1 MKKYYNTLNKENKTK
16 IKQIYQ
22 EEYKNT
28 DLQVRLVRLLIFAL
42 MGYITA
48 SVLLIDALLNQTSKA
63 LNLTIAIILFIISTV
78 FIIGRFL
85 VKQKVLNKIAIKNK
99 EKLK

>member
-16 IKQIYQ
+16 IKKIYQ

-28 DLQVRLVRLLIFAL
+28 DLQVRLVRLLIFAF

-48 SVLLIDALLNQTSKA
+48 SVLLIDALLNQTSKT

-85 VKQKVLNKIAIKNK
+85 VKLKVLNKIAIKNK

>member
-48 SVLLIDALLNQTSKA
+48 SVLLIDALLNQTSKT